1 MHVRKGIDMHA
12 LHVHAHVH
20 AHARAHHGGA
30 RLGEGVVD
38 VHVRRH
44 LLDVAGE
51 REGLHVRRLAAA
63 PRVGSLLLLARGLPG
78 WRFSSHE
85 RERLLLRDAPLR
97 YEAHQRQRL
106 EGGEGAHKRV
116 RARCTTVACAAR
128 AQELTPWHALTVAPQ
143 PLMAI

>member
-1 MHVRKGIDMHA
+1 MHVHMQHVRKGIHIHA
-12 LHVHAHVH
+12 LHV
-20 AHARAHHGGA
+20 HARAHHGGA

-51 REGLHVRRLAAA
+51 REGLHVRRLAPA
-63 PRVGSLLLLARGLPG
+63 PRVSSLLLLARGLPG

-85 RERLLLRDAPLR
+85 RERFLLRDAPLR
-97 YEAHQRQRL
+97 HEAHQRQRL

-116 RARCTTVACAAR
+116 RARCTAVACAVCVR
-128 AQELTPWHALTVAPQ
+128 ELKRCHALTVTPQ
-143 PLMAI
+143 PIMAI